1 METVKYKKYDG
12 QAAQRFFKVYKY
24 LFVEDAYQSLVPN
37 EMMLYTLYVDEHEK
51 KLRYNKIFKDQNQRP
66 YMIYKDEFA
75 SQFIGC
81 KEETLRKYKT
91 HLEKVGLIQVDRTKK
106 PQRIYINQ

>member
-51 KLRYNKIFKDQNQRP
+51 NCVTTKYLKIK
-66 YMIYKDEFA
+66 
-75 SQFIGC
+75 
-81 KEETLRKYKT
+81 
-91 HLEKVGLIQVDRTKK
+91 
-106 PQRIYINQ
+106 INVHI